1 MDLLLLIAGLS
12 ILLAA
17 LAVIALLVK
26 QLQTARV
33 NESAANERLS
43 AKQSEMELIQQ
54 SQSRLS
60 SENSSLLS
68 EVQTSREELVS
79 VKTSLDAERRQFE
92 EKLALLNESK
102 EQLGEAFKN
111 IANEIFEDK
120 SQKFTST
127 NRESLNAVLTP
138 LNEKIQRFEKRV
150 EETYDKESKERYSLA
165 KEIENL
171 QKLNTQKLSM
181 I

>member
-54 SQSRLS
+54 SYSRLS
-60 SENSSLLS
+60 SENGS
-68 EVQTSREELVS
+68 
-79 VKTSLDAERRQFE
+79 
-92 EKLALLNESK
+92 
-102 EQLGEAFKN
+102 
-111 IANEIFEDK
+111 
-120 SQKFTST
+120 
-127 NRESLNAVLTP
+127 
-138 LNEKIQRFEKRV
+138 
-150 EETYDKESKERYSLA
+150 
-165 KEIENL
+165 
-171 QKLNTQKLSM
+171 
-181 I
+181 